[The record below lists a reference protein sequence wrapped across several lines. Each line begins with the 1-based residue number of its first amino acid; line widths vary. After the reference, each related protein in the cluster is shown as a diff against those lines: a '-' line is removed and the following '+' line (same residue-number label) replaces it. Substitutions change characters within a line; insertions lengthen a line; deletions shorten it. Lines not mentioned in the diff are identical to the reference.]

1 MATTELTPAQRAAN
15 FKAITRQ
22 NLQAL
27 PAMKLAE
34 GGQFEVVL
42 PKARFLSRIF
52 LKCDIAY
59 TNATS
64 LTDAHKATMKEKIHG
79 VLKNITLN
87 MNTGF
92 KPFIVDGKAL
102 KVYNKLYD
110 NGGLAEYDNVITQ
123 TGARVCFELPLTLN
137 SSDPVGL
144 VLLQNGETSVNLSGE
159 MVALGD
165 IFSGIGTFTGVTMTV
180 TPMLETFTIP
190 TAKEAYPSLSVLK
203 LVNSRQEV
211 LVPSSENVVRMVTGT
226 IYRKIIIQTYDASGN
241 PADLDD
247 NAIISIVFNQA
258 DTPYN
263 ITAGLLKMWNYRAY
277 GIEMPA
283 GVYVFD
289 FSTADIPEHNG
300 SRDLVDT
307 ERLTEFWIKL
317 NTNADVVR
325 ALITTECLTRVQA

>member
-1 MATTELTPAQRAAN
+1 MSENITPTQRAAN
-15 FKAITRQ
+15 FKAATRQ
-22 NLQAL
+22 NLQSM
-27 PAMKLAE
+27 PAMKMVE
-34 GGQFEVVL
+34 GGQFDVTL

-59 TNATS
+59 TAT
-64 LTDAHKATMKEKIHG
+64 LDATKKAAMLEKIHG

-92 KPFIVDGKAL
+92 KPFVINGEAL
-102 KVYNKLYD
+102 AVYNKLYD
-110 NGGLAEYDNVITQ
+110 NGGIAAYTSVENAKAT
-123 TGARVCFELPLTLN
+123 VCYELPVTLTP
-137 SSDPVGL
+137 SDPVGL
-144 VLLQNGETSVNLSGE
+144 LLLQNTESAVNLSAE
-159 MVALGD
+159 MESFATL
-165 IFSGIGTFTGVTMTV
+165 FSGIATFTGVSMNV

-190 TAKEAYPSLSVLK
+190 SAKEAYPSLSILK

-211 LVPSSENVVRMVTGT
+211 LVPSSENIIRMSTGT
-226 IYRKIIIQTYDASGN
+226 IYRKIIIQTFNQNGAA
-241 PADLDD
+241 ADLDD

-263 ITAGLLKMWNYRAY
+263 ITAGLLKMWNFRAY
-277 GIEMPA
+277 GKQLPT

-307 ERLTEFWIKL
+307 ERLTEFWIKV
-317 NTNADVVR
+317 NTNATVARAVV
-325 ALITTECLTRVQA
+325 TTECLTRVQ